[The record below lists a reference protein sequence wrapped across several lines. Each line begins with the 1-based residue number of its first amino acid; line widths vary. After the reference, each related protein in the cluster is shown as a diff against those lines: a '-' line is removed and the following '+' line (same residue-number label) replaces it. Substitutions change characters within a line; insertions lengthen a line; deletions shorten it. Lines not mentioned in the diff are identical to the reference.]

1 MNILLSG
8 SFLLF
13 YFFYLIF
20 TIRFKSGSFVSLA
33 VSHSDRINIGDSG
46 RINIRDSSR
55 INIGDSSRINIG
67 DSSRIYIGDS
77 GRIYVGGVRSSC
89 IQGITISY
97 FSTSM
102 IATPSASKEIPSA
115 DRSV

>member
-8 SFLLF
+8 LFLLF
-13 YFFYLIF
+13 YFFYFIF

-33 VSHSDRINIGDSG
+33 VSHSDRINIGDSV
-46 RINIRDSSR
+46 R

-77 GRIYVGGVRSSC
+77 SRIYVGGVRSSG

>member
-8 SFLLF
+8 LFLLF
-13 YFFYLIF
+13 YFFYFIF

-46 RINIRDSSR
+46 RIY
-55 INIGDSSRINIG
+55 IG

-77 GRIYVGGVRSSC
+77 SRIYVGGVRSSC

>member
-8 SFLLF
+8 LFLLF
-13 YFFYLIF
+13 YFFYFIF

-46 RINIRDSSR
+46 RIY
-55 INIGDSSRINIG
+55 IG

-77 GRIYVGGVRSSC
+77 SRIYVGGVRSSG

>member
-8 SFLLF
+8 LFLLF
-13 YFFYLIF
+13 YFFYFIF

-33 VSHSDRINIGDSG
+33 VSHSDRINVGDSG
-46 RINIRDSSR
+46 RINI
-55 INIGDSSRINIG
+55 GDSG
-67 DSSRIYIGDS
+67 RIYIGDS
-77 GRIYVGGVRSSC
+77 SRIYVGGVRSSG

>member
-8 SFLLF
+8 LFLLF
-13 YFFYLIF
+13 YFFYFIF

-46 RINIRDSSR
+46 RIY
-55 INIGDSSRINIG
+55 IGDSS
-67 DSSRIYIGDS
+67 
-77 GRIYVGGVRSSC
+77 RIYVGGVRSSG

>member
-8 SFLLF
+8 LFLLF
-13 YFFYLIF
+13 YFFYFIF

-46 RINIRDSSR
+46 RINI
-55 INIGDSSRINIG
+55 GDSG
-67 DSSRIYIGDS
+67 RIYIGDS
-77 GRIYVGGVRSSC
+77 SRIYVGGVRSSG

>member
-8 SFLLF
+8 LFLLF
-13 YFFYLIF
+13 YFFYFIF

-46 RINIRDSSR
+46 RINI
-55 INIGDSSRINIG
+55 GDSG
-67 DSSRIYIGDS
+67 RIYIGDS
-77 GRIYVGGVRSSC
+77 GRINVGGVRSSG

>member
-13 YFFYLIF
+13 YFFYFIF

-46 RINIRDSSR
+46 RINI
-55 INIGDSSRINIG
+55 GDSG
-67 DSSRIYIGDS
+67 RIYIGDS
-77 GRIYVGGVRSSC
+77 GRINVGGVSSSG

>member
-8 SFLLF
+8 LFLLF
-13 YFFYLIF
+13 YFFYFIF

-33 VSHSDRINIGDSG
+33 VSHSDRNNIG
-46 RINIRDSSR
+46 DSSR

-67 DSSRIYIGDS
+67 DSGRIYIGDS
-77 GRIYVGGVRSSC
+77 SRIYVGGVRSSG

>member
-13 YFFYLIF
+13 YFFYFIF

-46 RINIRDSSR
+46 RINI
-55 INIGDSSRINIG
+55 GDSGRIYIG

-77 GRIYVGGVRSSC
+77 SRIYVGGVRSSG

>member
-8 SFLLF
+8 LFLLF
-13 YFFYLIF
+13 YFFYFIF

-46 RINIRDSSR
+46 RIS
-55 INIGDSSRINIG
+55 IGDSGRIYIG

-77 GRIYVGGVRSSC
+77 SRIYVGGVRSSG

>member
-8 SFLLF
+8 LFLLF
-13 YFFYLIF
+13 YFFYFIF

-46 RINIRDSSR
+46 RINIGDSGR

-67 DSSRIYIGDS
+67 DS
-77 GRIYVGGVRSSC
+77 GRIYVGGGRSSG

>member
-13 YFFYLIF
+13 YFFYFIF

-46 RINIRDSSR
+46 RIY
-55 INIGDSSRINIG
+55 IG

-77 GRIYVGGVRSSC
+77 SRIYVGGVRSSG

>member
-8 SFLLF
+8 LFLLF
-13 YFFYLIF
+13 YFFYFIF

-46 RINIRDSSR
+46 RINI
-55 INIGDSSRINIG
+55 GDSGRIYIG

-77 GRIYVGGVRSSC
+77 SRIYVGGGRSSG

>member
-8 SFLLF
+8 LFLLF

-33 VSHSDRINIGDSG
+33 VSHSDRNNIGDSG
-46 RINIRDSSR
+46 R

-67 DSSRIYIGDS
+67 DSSRIY
-77 GRIYVGGVRSSC
+77 VGGGSIVHARGTGYGVCYSSLN
-89 IQGITISY
+89 Y
-97 FSTSM
+97 D
-102 IATPSASKEIPSA
+102 TPDYACRI
-115 DRSV
+115 V